1 MWSYSLSNHNHCRSF
16 QFLPLYH
23 FIGRESALYCMWISM
38 FGPTPMEKVYYC
50 DKTRLMAQNKGHG
63 PLWVTSSLTNG
74 LNLSEIEP
82 ISAPN
87 SIQRDVDDGLQKD
100 ISRSINVQLSAGYK
114 ISWILNQ
121 QFNVQLSAV
130 HQLSTSVTTFIAS
143 ASNSRFLSA
152 S

>member
-1 MWSYSLSNHNHCRSF
+1 
-16 QFLPLYH
+16 
-23 FIGRESALYCMWISM
+23 M